1 MKRENLKKAESL
13 GSVNTRVILKD
24 KNEGITL
31 VSLVTTIIIL
41 LILAGVTLAL
51 ISGSDGILGRATHA
65 VDENKKAMAKEQV
78 ELAVGDFQTEFFD
91 AKYVERTNDGEKKE
105 YISDKLMAGV
115 ETTDFYAVA
124 SEDGTV
130 NVYDLGKVESGKE
143 VVIGDIE
150 NDGSINWDGKLAE
163 DSNNTSV
170 DLSNYVTKAEYEK
183 AINELNAKIDSLSL
197 EPKTVLGEYR
207 AGTVDFGAIAK
218 GGYKSMSIIFN
229 ETLENDN
236 YSITFGLEK
245 AGSGWQNLHYIVW
258 AKTKDGFSMEVASST
273 AADAGKIN
281 WIAVPYN

>member
-124 SEDGTV
+124 TEDGIV
-130 NVYDLGKVESGKE
+130 NVYDLGKIEKGKE
-143 VVIGDIE
+143 VVIGAIE
-150 NDGSINWDGKLAE
+150 KEGAINWDGKGGSENHITLTE
-163 DSNNTSV
+163 
-170 DLSNYVTKAEYEK
+170 E
-183 AINELNAKIDSLSL
+183 ELNSKIDLAVQKKFL
-197 EPKTVLGEYR
+197 NLYK
-207 AGTVDFGAIAK
+207 AGTVSFGTITNNSAKIAEVK
-218 GGYKSMSIIFN
+218 FD
-229 ETLENDN
+229 TPFENSN
-236 YSITFGLEK
+236 YSVMLTHTSNVYAYNWVTYCVMNKTQNGFKIYAWNDYSAATGNSIT
-245 AGSGWQNLHYIVW
+245 
-258 AKTKDGFSMEVASST
+258 
-273 AADAGKIN
+273 ADWFAI
-281 WIAVPYN
+281 PYNN